1 MAIETDVG
9 SGYDVFISH
18 AGLDDDLAKAVQK
31 LLISN
36 GVRAFCTPDS
46 IPSGKWEKQIE
57 EALEQSTQIW
67 VLLTPNSLARS
78 VWVHHELGYFYG
90 FNKSVD
96 PDGHRSRYL
105 FEEGNPRPGLYA
117 ELQGTE
123 IENIGDPVAVASIIA
138 ENLGKE
144 FEVPPNW
151 DNCVFSVAVD
161 AGSAGADQFQTEIS
175 EMTASPAA
183 VRIKETGH
191 WELRI
196 HPTTHQV
203 DRVAYASLHST
214 VYQSQVSR
222 LQPWDFPSVGSES
235 DGTRGE
241 YWHGEE
247 YESEYPEVW
256 RISQS
261 GHFLSLASF
270 PDDDLDELMQVGHKL
285 TADELFSVN
294 SAVFYVSRAFQFAA
308 SLARN
313 NPEWGPLIVELSAN
327 GIQGRTLAGPRG
339 LVTPGNR
346 RTDALAFNQVIATSR
361 DDLIQDPNKMARQVL
376 AGLFQ
381 RFGWSPDAAQ
391 LEAIQ
396 SKLR

>member
-1 MAIETDVG
+1 MVT
-9 SGYDVFISH
+9 
-18 AGLDDDLAKAVQK
+18 
-31 LLISN
+31 
-36 GVRAFCTPDS
+36 T
-46 IPSGKWEKQIE
+46 
-57 EALEQSTQIW
+57 
-67 VLLTPNSLARS
+67 
-78 VWVHHELGYFYG
+78 
-90 FNKSVD
+90 
-96 PDGHRSRYL
+96 
-105 FEEGNPRPGLYA
+105 
-117 ELQGTE
+117 
-123 IENIGDPVAVASIIA
+123 
-138 ENLGKE
+138 
-144 FEVPPNW
+144 NW
-151 DNCVFSVAVD
+151 DKWVFSVAVD
-161 AGSAGADQFQTEIS
+161 AGSAGGDRFQTELS

-191 WELRI
+191 WELSI

-261 GHFLSLASF
+261 GHFVSLASF
-270 PDDDLDELMQVGHKL
+270 PDDDLAELL
-285 TADELFSVN
+285 SADELFSAH
-294 SAVFYVSRAFQFAA
+294 SAVVYVSRAFQFAA
-308 SLARN
+308 ALARN

-381 RFGWSPDAAQ
+381 RFGWSPDAAR